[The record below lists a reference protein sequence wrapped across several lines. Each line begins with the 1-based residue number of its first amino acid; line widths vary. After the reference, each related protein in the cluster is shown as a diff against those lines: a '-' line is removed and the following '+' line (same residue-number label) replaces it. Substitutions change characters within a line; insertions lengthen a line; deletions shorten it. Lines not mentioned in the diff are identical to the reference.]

1 MSKTAEVT
9 DAITN
14 KEDKYRKSIQIEGI
28 NTQIRIKRL
37 LRKYDEIKDELL
49 LISNDAYKFMEN
61 INKVINFS

>member
-1 MSKTAEVT
+1 MT